1 MASYELDG
9 RVAFV
14 TGAGRGIGA
23 ACARLLADSGARVG
37 VSDIDAAS
45 AEATAGQIVD
55 AGGEAA
61 AYALDVTDPE
71 RVDAVVDE
79 IAERW
84 GGLHIGVNN
93 AGMTGDAA
101 AVADLSTEG
110 WRRVLA
116 LNLDAVF
123 FCTRAEARQ
132 MRAGGGGS
140 IVNLASILS
149 NAAFPAYAPYA
160 ASKHAVV
167 GLTRAAAL
175 DHAADGIRINAVGPG
190 FIDTPLNDV
199 HSEETKQ
206 AITAAIPLGRW
217 GRAEEVAELVLF
229 LASDASRHITGTP
242 VWIDGAQSL
251 LV

>member
-1 MASYELDG
+1 MASYELEG

-23 ACARLLADSGARVG
+23 ACARRLAECGARVA
-37 VSDIDAAS
+37 VTDIDGDAA
-45 AEATAGQIVD
+45 EQTTATIVE
-55 AGGEAA
+55 AGGQAA
-61 AYALDVTDPE
+61 AYALDVTQSAA
-71 RVDAVVDE
+71 VDAIVGEVV
-79 IAERW
+79 ERF

-101 AVADLSTEG
+101 PVADCSDEG
-110 WRRVLA
+110 WRSVLA

-132 MRAGGGGS
+132 MRGAGGGS

-149 NAAFPAYAPYA
+149 SAAFPEYPAYA
-160 ASKHAVV
+160 ASKHGVL

-175 DHAADGIRINAVGPG
+175 DHAGDGIRVNAVGPG

-199 HSEETKQ
+199 HDAEAKQ
-206 AITAAIPLGRW
+206 AISAAIPLGRW
-217 GRAEEVAELVLF
+217 GSSEEVAELVLW
-229 LASDASRHITGTP
+229 LASDAASYATGSYYP
-242 VWIDGAQSL
+242 LDGAYLAQ
-251 LV
+251 

>member
-1 MASYELDG
+1 MPAYDLDG

-23 ACARLLADSGARVG
+23 ACARLLAASGARVAVTDVDG
-37 VSDIDAAS
+37 
-45 AEATAGQIVD
+45 ATAETVAGEI
-55 AGGEAA
+55 ASSGGEAV
-61 AYALDVTDPE
+61 AYTLDVTDPD

-79 IAERW
+79 VAERW

-93 AGMTGDAA
+93 AGTTGQAA
-101 AVADLSTEG
+101 AVADCSTED

-123 FCTRAEARQ
+123 FCTRAEARH

-160 ASKHAVV
+160 ASKHGVV

-199 HSEETKQ
+199 HDAETKQ

-217 GRAEEVAELVLF
+217 GAADEVAQLVAW
-229 LASDASRHITGTP
+229 LASDAASYATGSHFPTA
-242 VWIDGAQSL
+242 GAYL
-251 LV
+251 AP

>member
-1 MASYELDG
+1 MPSYELDG

-23 ACARLLADSGARVG
+23 ACARLLAASGARVA
-37 VSDIDAAS
+37 VTDIDGAS
-45 AEATAGQIVD
+45 AEETAEQI
-55 AGGEAA
+55 AASGGEAA

-71 RVDAVVDE
+71 RVDAVADE
-79 IAERW
+79 VAERW
-84 GGLHIGVNN
+84 GGLHVGVNN

-101 AVADLSTEG
+101 AVADLSTDG

-123 FCTRAEARQ
+123 FCTRAEARH

-160 ASKHAVV
+160 ASKHGVV
-167 GLTRAAAL
+167 GLPRAAAR
-175 DHAADGIRINAVGPG
+175 DHAGDGIRINAVGPG

-217 GRAEEVAELVLF
+217 GAADEVAQLVVW
-229 LASDASRHITGTP
+229 LASDAASYATGSYFP
-242 VWIDGAQSL
+242 IDGAYLAQ
-251 LV
+251 